1 MRWSL
6 FGHVADECYVV
17 AFDHDAPDRSCGLL
31 LGADLDSIFQHG
43 IHKLVKTLPTKRQ
56 QQRVCAYYYLT
67 LDAEVVI
74 IVEPDFDAGLGLE
87 KLEDQI
93 LTTTKGKGLSS

>member
-1 MRWSL
+1 M
-6 FGHVADECYVV
+6 
-17 AFDHDAPDRSCGLL
+17 
-31 LGADLDSIFQHG
+31 
-43 IHKLVKTLPTKRQ
+43 
-56 QQRVCAYYYLT
+56 CAYYYLT